1 MNMITTLIIIFG
13 VAGAIL
19 VILFVVF
26 IVYRNSMREAKNYER
41 GLKMVPILI
50 HLPPASDDVDGG
62 GRDKRDLTEEV
73 LSQAQVMYSIIASTS
88 TKGFMSKIYG
98 QRHISFEI
106 VAREGLVYY
115 YAVVP
120 TVLTDT
126 IRQAIAAAY
135 PSARLEEVA
144 EHSVFS
150 KVGKASGTIGG
161 EFTLRKEFIYPISTY
176 MESKRDASRALLNA
190 ISAAGREDGI
200 GIQLLIRPANEKW
213 TKQSIS
219 AADQI
224 VKNKGEKKGSKG
236 GAAARDIMQALWKPP
251 ETPDKKDITQDKPIS
266 AVDQA
271 KVDAIQEKIRYPGYE
286 VLIRVV
292 VSSNTAARSQ
302 VLLKNVVSAFAL
314 FDSPSFNGFK
324 FHLSS
329 NIDELTTA
337 FIFRLFPQSM
347 NRNILNSV
355 ELATIFH
362 LPDQNSIPT
371 SQVKRQMSKQ
381 VDGPTEVMD
390 TGLLLGYNEFRGV
403 RKPIRL
409 SDKDRRRHI
418 HIIGQTGVGKSVL
431 QENLAYQ
438 DMMSGRGFALV
449 DPHGDLAE
457 SLLAKVPRERS
468 EDIVYFDPG
477 DMTNPIG
484 LNMFEFDDPDQK
496 DFLVQEAISM
506 LYGLYDPGHTGI
518 VGPRLEH
525 IFRNCALLLMSDP
538 AGGTFVDIP
547 KLLVDE
553 QFRNSKIKYITDQQV
568 LDFWTK
574 EFPASQR
581 SNEAGDVIS
590 WVVSKFGPFISND
603 TMRNIIGQTKS
614 GLSFPDIMNNNKI
627 LLVNL
632 SKGRLGDLNS
642 KLLGII
648 FVMKFQAA
656 AMARASIPEEERKDF
671 TLYVDEFQNFAT
683 DSFETI
689 LSEARKYR
697 LSLVLANQFMTQLKE
712 ELREAI
718 LGNVGTTITG
728 RIGTTDADIMVKRY
742 TPVFDA
748 EDLTKL
754 PNFESV
760 CVAQINGTP
769 STPFS
774 MAWVPPMGQP
784 NAQLADALRRLS
796 AAKYGKPRA
805 QVERE
810 IAARISVQ
818 QPAGRPSASRPV
830 RGGNDNKSSFLD
842 EWLAQRRQIKAKQ
855 TATKGAVA
863 QPQTSSQPLPR
874 PGQVQSRP
882 PVNTTGTLDRN
893 LPNVSQ
899 QAPTGVPSV
908 PPSSYPPRPA
918 APSSVVQGAPASPL
932 TSPAAKSLQQQPLR
946 PMQPAR
952 DPLPASRQQG
962 STLQTIDQARA
973 AVQQATP
980 SSRSPIDSQTGRAPL
995 RKDDG
1000 LPELQQMG
1008 NFNTHDNSANDP
1020 KEVSIRLR

>member
-1 MNMITTLIIIFG
+1 MNTVTTFIIVFGSAGLILI
-13 VAGAIL
+13 
-19 VILFVVF
+19 ILFVAF

-50 HLPPASDDVDGG
+50 HLPPASDDIDGG

-73 LSQAQVMYSIIASTS
+73 LSQAQVMYNIIASTS
-88 TKGFMSKIYG
+88 TKGFMSRIYG
-98 QRHISFEI
+98 QRHVSFEI

-126 IRQAIAAAY
+126 VRQAIAAAY
-135 PSARLEEVA
+135 PSARLEEVS

-190 ISAAGREDGI
+190 VSSAGREDGV
-200 GIQLLIRPANEKW
+200 GIQFLIRPAYEKW
-213 TKQSIS
+213 TKRSIS
-219 AADQI
+219 AAEQI
-224 VKNKGEKKGSKG
+224 VKNKGEKKSSGGSG
-236 GAAARDIMQALWKPP
+236 LSARDVMQALWKPP
-251 ETPDKKDITQDKPIS
+251 EASDKKEFQAEKPLS
-266 AVDQA
+266 AVEQA

-286 VLIRVV
+286 VMIRVV

-302 VLLKNVVSAFAL
+302 VLLKNIVAAFAL

-324 FHLSS
+324 FNLTK
-329 NIDELTTA
+329 NVDELATA
-337 FIFRLFPQSM
+337 FIFRFFPQAN
-347 NRNILNSV
+347 NRDILNSV
-355 ELATIFH
+355 ELATLFH

-381 VDGPTEVMD
+381 VDGPTEVME

-409 SDKDRRRHI
+409 ADKDRRRHI

-438 DMMSGRGFALV
+438 DMLAGRGFALV

-457 SLLAKVPRERS
+457 ALLAKVPRDRV

-477 DMTNPIG
+477 DMSNPIG
-484 LNMFEFDDPDQK
+484 LNMFEFDHPDQK
-496 DFLVQEAISM
+496 DFLVQEAINM

-525 IFRNCALLLMSDP
+525 IFRNCALLLMADP
-538 AGGTFVDIP
+538 AGGTFVDVP

-553 QFRNSKIKYITDQQV
+553 QFRNAKLKYVTDRQV

-581 SNEAGDVIS
+581 SNEAGDLIS
-590 WVVSKFGPFISND
+590 WVISKFGPFISND
-603 TMRNIIGQTKS
+603 AMRNIIGQTKS
-614 GLSFPDIMNNNKI
+614 GFNFPEIMNNNKI

-632 SKGRLGDLNS
+632 SKGKMGDLNS

-656 AMARASIPEEERKDF
+656 AMARANIPEHERKDF

-728 RIGTTDADIMVKRY
+728 RIGTTDAEIMVKRY
-742 TPVFDA
+742 TPVFTA

-769 STPFS
+769 SAPFS
-774 MAWVPPMGQP
+774 MAWIPPMGEP
-784 NAQLADALRRLS
+784 NQQLSDALKKLS
-796 AAKYGKPRA
+796 AAKYGRPRD
-805 QVERE
+805 QVERD
-810 IAARISVQ
+810 ISARISVQ
-818 QPAGRPSASRPV
+818 QPSQPAAGAGRS
-830 RGGNDNKSSFLD
+830 GGAAGGGSSFLD
-842 EWLAQRRQIKAKQ
+842 EWLAKRKQMNAKKPQ
-855 TATKGAVA
+855 SVAAPSGAQA
-863 QPQTSSQPLPR
+863 SR
-874 PGQVQSRP
+874 PGSPAAQ
-882 PVNTTGTLDRN
+882 
-893 LPNVSQ
+893 
-899 QAPTGVPSV
+899 
-908 PPSSYPPRPA
+908 PPRPQTTPA
-918 APSSVVQGAPASPL
+918 SSARPLRAQPATPPASSSSQASRPQPAGAPRTMPNPSMSSPSSAARPAPPP
-932 TSPAAKSLQQQPLR
+932 SPAVQDALDRARHAARPNILGGQQ
-946 PMQPAR
+946 
-952 DPLPASRQQG
+952 
-962 STLQTIDQARA
+962 TEARA
-973 AVQQATP
+973 QPTP
-980 SSRSPIDSQTGRAPL
+980 PVAPPPVPEPAMPSPEELEREAL
-995 RKDDG
+995 RRQG
-1000 LPELQQMG
+1000 TL
-1008 NFNTHDNSANDP
+1008 NTHGDLSGEP
-1020 KEVSIRLR
+1020 QEVSIKLH

>member
-1 MNMITTLIIIFG
+1 MNTVTTFIIVFGSAGLILI
-13 VAGAIL
+13 
-19 VILFVVF
+19 ILFVAF

-50 HLPPASDDVDGG
+50 HLPPASDDIDGG

-73 LSQAQVMYSIIASTS
+73 LSQAQVMYNIIASTS
-88 TKGFMSKIYG
+88 TKGFMSRIYG
-98 QRHISFEI
+98 QRHVSFEI

-126 IRQAIAAAY
+126 VRQAIAAAY
-135 PSARLEEVA
+135 PSARLEEVS

-190 ISAAGREDGI
+190 VSSAGREDGV
-200 GIQLLIRPANEKW
+200 GIQFLIRPAYEKW
-213 TKQSIS
+213 TKRSIS
-219 AADQI
+219 AAEQI
-224 VKNKGEKKGSKG
+224 VKNKGEKKSSGGSG
-236 GAAARDIMQALWKPP
+236 LSARDVMQALWKPP
-251 ETPDKKDITQDKPIS
+251 EASDKKEFQAEKPLS
-266 AVDQA
+266 AVEQA

-286 VLIRVV
+286 VMIRVV

-302 VLLKNVVSAFAL
+302 VLLKNIVAAFAL

-324 FHLSS
+324 FNLTK
-329 NIDELTTA
+329 NVDELATA
-337 FIFRLFPQSM
+337 FIFRFFPQAN
-347 NRNILNSV
+347 NRDILNSV
-355 ELATIFH
+355 ELATLFH

-381 VDGPTEVMD
+381 VDGPTEVME

-409 SDKDRRRHI
+409 ADKDRRRHI

-438 DMMSGRGFALV
+438 DMLAGRGFALV

-457 SLLAKVPRERS
+457 ALLAKVPRDRV

-477 DMTNPIG
+477 DMSNPIG
-484 LNMFEFDDPDQK
+484 LNMFEFDHPDQK
-496 DFLVQEAISM
+496 DFLVQEAINM

-525 IFRNCALLLMSDP
+525 IFRNCALLLMADP
-538 AGGTFVDIP
+538 AGGTFVDVP

-553 QFRNSKIKYITDQQV
+553 QFRNAKLKYVTDRQV

-581 SNEAGDVIS
+581 SNEAGDLIS
-590 WVVSKFGPFISND
+590 WVISKFGPFISND
-603 TMRNIIGQTKS
+603 AMRNIIGQTKS
-614 GLSFPDIMNNNKI
+614 GFNFPEIMNNNKI

-632 SKGRLGDLNS
+632 SKGKMGDLNS

-656 AMARASIPEEERKDF
+656 AMARANIPEHERKDF

-728 RIGTTDADIMVKRY
+728 RIGTTDAEIMVKRY
-742 TPVFDA
+742 TPVFTA

-769 STPFS
+769 SAPFS
-774 MAWVPPMGQP
+774 MAWIPPMGEP
-784 NAQLADALRRLS
+784 NQQLSGALKKLS
-796 AAKYGKPRA
+796 AAKYGRPRD
-805 QVERE
+805 QVERD

-818 QPAGRPSASRPV
+818 QPSQPAAGAGRP
-830 RGGNDNKSSFLD
+830 GGAAGAGGGSSFLD
-842 EWLAQRRQIKAKQ
+842 EWLAKRKQMNAK
-855 TATKGAVA
+855 K
-863 QPQTSSQPLPR
+863 PQS
-874 PGQVQSRP
+874 
-882 PVNTTGTLDRN
+882 
-893 LPNVSQ
+893 
-899 QAPTGVPSV
+899 A
-908 PPSSYPPRPA
+908 A
-918 APSSVVQGAPASPL
+918 APSGAQASRPGSPTTQPTRPQTTPAS
-932 TSPAAKSLQQQPLR
+932 SAQPLR
-946 PMQPAR
+946 AQPAMS
-952 DPLPASRQQG
+952 PASSSQAPRPQPAG
-962 STLQTIDQARA
+962 TPRTMPNPSASSPSSTQPTPPPSP
-973 AVQQATP
+973 AVQDALDRARHAARPNILGGQQTETRAQPTP
-980 SSRSPIDSQTGRAPL
+980 PVAPSPAPEPAMPSPEELEREAL
-995 RKDDG
+995 RRQG
-1000 LPELQQMG
+1000 TL
-1008 NFNTHDNSANDP
+1008 NTHGDLSGEP
-1020 KEVSIRLR
+1020 QEVSIKLH

>member
-1 MNMITTLIIIFG
+1 MNTVTTFIIVFGSAGLILI
-13 VAGAIL
+13 
-19 VILFVVF
+19 ILFVAF

-50 HLPPASDDVDGG
+50 HLPPASDDIDGG

-73 LSQAQVMYSIIASTS
+73 LSQAQVMYNIIASTS
-88 TKGFMSKIYG
+88 TKGFMSRIYG
-98 QRHISFEI
+98 QRHVSFEI

-126 IRQAIAAAY
+126 VRQAIAAAY
-135 PSARLEEVA
+135 PSARLEEVS

-190 ISAAGREDGI
+190 VSSAGREDGV
-200 GIQLLIRPANEKW
+200 GIQFLIRPAYEKW
-213 TKQSIS
+213 TKRSIS
-219 AADQI
+219 AAEQI
-224 VKNKGEKKGSKG
+224 VKNKGEKKSSGGSSLS
-236 GAAARDIMQALWKPP
+236 ARDVMQALWKPP
-251 ETPDKKDITQDKPIS
+251 EASDKKEFQAEKPLS
-266 AVDQA
+266 AVEQA

-286 VLIRVV
+286 VMIRVV

-302 VLLKNVVSAFAL
+302 VLLKNIVAAFAL

-324 FHLSS
+324 FNLIK
-329 NIDELTTA
+329 NVDELATA
-337 FIFRLFPQSM
+337 FIFRFFPQANS
-347 NRNILNSV
+347 RDILNSV
-355 ELATIFH
+355 ELATLFH

-381 VDGPTEVMD
+381 VDGPTEVME

-409 SDKDRRRHI
+409 ADKDRRRHI

-438 DMMSGRGFALV
+438 DMLAGRGFALV

-457 SLLAKVPRERS
+457 ALLAKVPRDRV

-477 DMTNPIG
+477 DMSNPIG
-484 LNMFEFDDPDQK
+484 LNMFEFDHPDQK
-496 DFLVQEAISM
+496 DFLVQEAINM

-525 IFRNCALLLMSDP
+525 IFRNCALLLMADP
-538 AGGTFVDIP
+538 AGGTFVDVP

-553 QFRNSKIKYITDQQV
+553 QFRNAKLKYVTDRQV

-581 SNEAGDVIS
+581 SNEAGDLIS
-590 WVVSKFGPFISND
+590 WVISKFGPFISND
-603 TMRNIIGQTKS
+603 AMRNIIGQTKS
-614 GLSFPDIMNNNKI
+614 GFNFPEIMNNNKI

-632 SKGRLGDLNS
+632 SKGKMGDLNS

-656 AMARASIPEEERKDF
+656 AMARANIPEHERKDF

-728 RIGTTDADIMVKRY
+728 RIGTTDAEIMVKRY
-742 TPVFDA
+742 TPVFTA

-769 STPFS
+769 SAPFS
-774 MAWVPPMGQP
+774 MAWIPPMGEP
-784 NAQLADALRRLS
+784 NQQLSGALKKLS
-796 AAKYGKPRA
+796 AAKYGRPRD
-805 QVERE
+805 QVERD
-810 IAARISVQ
+810 ISARISVQ
-818 QPAGRPSASRPV
+818 QPSQPAAGAGRP
-830 RGGNDNKSSFLD
+830 GGAAGAGGGSSFLD
-842 EWLAQRRQIKAKQ
+842 EWLAKRKQMNAK
-855 TATKGAVA
+855 K
-863 QPQTSSQPLPR
+863 PQSAAAPSSAPAPR
-874 PGQVQSRP
+874 PGSPAAQPARPQTAPASSAQPLRAQPAVPSASSPSQAPRPQPVGAPRTMPNPSMSSPSSAAQPASPPSPAVQDA
-882 PVNTTGTLDRN
+882 LDRARHAAR
-893 LPNVSQ
+893 PNILGGQ
-899 QAPTGVPSV
+899 QAEARAQSAP
-908 PPSSYPPRPA
+908 PA
-918 APSSVVQGAPASPL
+918 APSPTPEPAMPSPEELEREALRRQG
-932 TSPAAKSLQQQPLR
+932 
-946 PMQPAR
+946 
-952 DPLPASRQQG
+952 
-962 STLQTIDQARA
+962 TL
-973 AVQQATP
+973 
-980 SSRSPIDSQTGRAPL
+980 
-995 RKDDG
+995 
-1000 LPELQQMG
+1000 
-1008 NFNTHDNSANDP
+1008 NTHGDLSGEP
-1020 KEVSIRLR
+1020 QEVSIKLH

>member
-1 MNMITTLIIIFG
+1 MNTVTTFIIVFGSAGLILI
-13 VAGAIL
+13 
-19 VILFVVF
+19 ILFVAF

-50 HLPPASDDVDGG
+50 HLPPASDDIDGG

-73 LSQAQVMYSIIASTS
+73 LSQAQVMYNIIASTS
-88 TKGFMSKIYG
+88 TKGFMSRIYG
-98 QRHISFEI
+98 QRHVSFEI

-126 IRQAIAAAY
+126 VRQAIAAAY
-135 PSARLEEVA
+135 PSARLEEVS

-190 ISAAGREDGI
+190 VSSAGREDGV
-200 GIQLLIRPANEKW
+200 GIQFLIRPAYEKW
-213 TKQSIS
+213 TKRSIS
-219 AADQI
+219 AAEQI
-224 VKNKGEKKGSKG
+224 VKNKGEKKSSGGSG
-236 GAAARDIMQALWKPP
+236 LSARDVMQALWKPP
-251 ETPDKKDITQDKPIS
+251 EASDKKEFQAEKPLS
-266 AVDQA
+266 AVEQA

-286 VLIRVV
+286 VMIRVV

-302 VLLKNVVSAFAL
+302 VLLKNIVAAFAL

-324 FHLSS
+324 FNLTK
-329 NIDELTTA
+329 NVDELATA
-337 FIFRLFPQSM
+337 FIFRFFPQANS
-347 NRNILNSV
+347 RDILNSV
-355 ELATIFH
+355 ELATLFH

-381 VDGPTEVMD
+381 VDGPTEVME

-409 SDKDRRRHI
+409 ADKDRRRHI

-438 DMMSGRGFALV
+438 DMLAGRGFALV

-457 SLLAKVPRERS
+457 ALLAKVPRDRV

-477 DMTNPIG
+477 DMSNPIG
-484 LNMFEFDDPDQK
+484 LNMFEFDHPDQK
-496 DFLVQEAISM
+496 DFLVQEAINM

-525 IFRNCALLLMSDP
+525 IFRNCALLLMADP
-538 AGGTFVDIP
+538 AGGTFVDVP

-553 QFRNSKIKYITDQQV
+553 QFRNAKLKYVTDRQV

-581 SNEAGDVIS
+581 SNEAGDLIS
-590 WVVSKFGPFISND
+590 WVISKFGPFISND
-603 TMRNIIGQTKS
+603 AMRNIIGQTKS
-614 GLSFPDIMNNNKI
+614 GFNFPEIMNNNKI

-632 SKGRLGDLNS
+632 SKGKMGDLNS

-656 AMARASIPEEERKDF
+656 AMARANIPEHERKDF

-728 RIGTTDADIMVKRY
+728 RIGTTDAEIMVKRY
-742 TPVFDA
+742 TPVFTA

-769 STPFS
+769 SAPFS
-774 MAWVPPMGQP
+774 MAWIPPMGEP
-784 NAQLADALRRLS
+784 NQQLSDALKKLS
-796 AAKYGKPRA
+796 AAKYGRPRD
-805 QVERE
+805 QVERD
-810 IAARISVQ
+810 ISARISVQ
-818 QPAGRPSASRPV
+818 QPSQPAAGAGRP
-830 RGGNDNKSSFLD
+830 GGAAGAGGGSSFLD
-842 EWLAQRRQIKAKQ
+842 EWLAKRKQMNAK
-855 TATKGAVA
+855 K
-863 QPQTSSQPLPR
+863 PQS
-874 PGQVQSRP
+874 
-882 PVNTTGTLDRN
+882 
-893 LPNVSQ
+893 
-899 QAPTGVPSV
+899 A
-908 PPSSYPPRPA
+908 A
-918 APSSVVQGAPASPL
+918 APSSAPASRPS
-932 TSPAAKSLQQQPLR
+932 SPAAQPARPQTAPASAQPLR
-946 PMQPAR
+946 AQPAT
-952 DPLPASRQQG
+952 PPASSPSQAPRPQPASAPRTMPNP
-962 STLQTIDQARA
+962 STSSPSSAQPTPPPSPAVQDALDRARHAARPNILGGQPAEARA
-973 AVQQATP
+973 QSTP
-980 SSRSPIDSQTGRAPL
+980 LVAPSPAPEPAMPSPEELEREAL
-995 RKDDG
+995 RRQG
-1000 LPELQQMG
+1000 TL
-1008 NFNTHDNSANDP
+1008 NTHGDLSGEP
-1020 KEVSIRLR
+1020 QEVSIKLH

>member
-1 MNMITTLIIIFG
+1 MNTVTTFIIVFGSAGLILI
-13 VAGAIL
+13 
-19 VILFVVF
+19 ILFVAF

-50 HLPPASDDVDGG
+50 HLPPASDDIDGG

-73 LSQAQVMYSIIASTS
+73 LSQAQVMYNIIASTS
-88 TKGFMSKIYG
+88 TKGFMSRIYG
-98 QRHISFEI
+98 QRHVSFEI

-126 IRQAIAAAY
+126 VRQAIAAAY
-135 PSARLEEVA
+135 PSARLEEVS

-190 ISAAGREDGI
+190 VSSAGREDGV
-200 GIQLLIRPANEKW
+200 GIQFLIRPAYEKW
-213 TKQSIS
+213 TKRSIS
-219 AADQI
+219 AAEQI
-224 VKNKGEKKGSKG
+224 VKNKGEKKSSGGSG
-236 GAAARDIMQALWKPP
+236 LSARDVMQALWKPP
-251 ETPDKKDITQDKPIS
+251 EASDKKEFQAEKPLS
-266 AVDQA
+266 AVEQA

-286 VLIRVV
+286 VMIRVV

-302 VLLKNVVSAFAL
+302 VLLKNIVAAFAL

-324 FHLSS
+324 FNLTK
-329 NIDELTTA
+329 NVDELATA
-337 FIFRLFPQSM
+337 FIFRFFPQANS
-347 NRNILNSV
+347 RDILNSV
-355 ELATIFH
+355 ELATLFH

-381 VDGPTEVMD
+381 VDGPTEVRE

-409 SDKDRRRHI
+409 ADKDRRRHI

-438 DMMSGRGFALV
+438 DMLAGRGFALV

-457 SLLAKVPRERS
+457 ALLAKVPRDRV

-477 DMTNPIG
+477 DMSNPIG
-484 LNMFEFDDPDQK
+484 LNMFEFDHPDQK
-496 DFLVQEAISM
+496 DFLVQEAINM

-525 IFRNCALLLMSDP
+525 IFRNCALLLMADP
-538 AGGTFVDIP
+538 AGGTFVDVP

-553 QFRNSKIKYITDQQV
+553 QFRNAKLKYVTDRQV

-581 SNEAGDVIS
+581 SNEAGDLIS
-590 WVVSKFGPFISND
+590 WVISKFGPFISND
-603 TMRNIIGQTKS
+603 AMRNIIGQTKS
-614 GLSFPDIMNNNKI
+614 GFNFPEIMNNNKI

-632 SKGRLGDLNS
+632 SKGKMGDLNS

-656 AMARASIPEEERKDF
+656 AMARANIPEHERKDF

-728 RIGTTDADIMVKRY
+728 RIGTTDAEIMVKRY
-742 TPVFDA
+742 TPVFTA

-769 STPFS
+769 SAPFS
-774 MAWVPPMGQP
+774 MAWIPPMGEP
-784 NAQLADALRRLS
+784 NQQLSGALKKLS
-796 AAKYGKPRA
+796 AAKYGRPRD
-805 QVERE
+805 QVERD

-818 QPAGRPSASRPV
+818 QPSQPAAGAGRP
-830 RGGNDNKSSFLD
+830 GGGAGAGAGGGSSFLD
-842 EWLAQRRQIKAKQ
+842 EWLAKRKQMNAK
-855 TATKGAVA
+855 K
-863 QPQTSSQPLPR
+863 PQS
-874 PGQVQSRP
+874 
-882 PVNTTGTLDRN
+882 
-893 LPNVSQ
+893 
-899 QAPTGVPSV
+899 A
-908 PPSSYPPRPA
+908 A
-918 APSSVVQGAPASPL
+918 APSSAPISRPGNPAAQPARPQTAPAS
-932 TSPAAKSLQQQPLR
+932 SAQPLR
-946 PMQPAR
+946 AQPAVPSASSLSQAPR
-952 DPLPASRQQG
+952 PQPASAPRTMPNPSASSPSSATQPTPPPSPAVQDALDRARHAARPNILGGQQ
-962 STLQTIDQARA
+962 TEARA
-973 AVQQATP
+973 QSTP
-980 SSRSPIDSQTGRAPL
+980 PVAPSPAPKPPMPTPEELEREAL
-995 RKDDG
+995 RRQG
-1000 LPELQQMG
+1000 TL
-1008 NFNTHDNSANDP
+1008 NTHGDLSGEP
-1020 KEVSIRLR
+1020 QEVSIKLH

>member
-1 MNMITTLIIIFG
+1 MNTVTTFIIVFGSAGLILI
-13 VAGAIL
+13 
-19 VILFVVF
+19 ILFVAF

-50 HLPPASDDVDGG
+50 HLPPASDDIDGG

-73 LSQAQVMYSIIASTS
+73 LSQAQVMYNIIASTS
-88 TKGFMSKIYG
+88 TKGFMSRIYG
-98 QRHISFEI
+98 QRHVSFEI

-126 IRQAIAAAY
+126 VRQAIAAAY
-135 PSARLEEVA
+135 PSARLEEVS

-190 ISAAGREDGI
+190 VSSAGREDGV
-200 GIQLLIRPANEKW
+200 GIQFLIRPAYEKW
-213 TKQSIS
+213 TKRSIS
-219 AADQI
+219 AAEQI
-224 VKNKGEKKGSKG
+224 VKNKGEKKSSGGSSLS
-236 GAAARDIMQALWKPP
+236 ARDVMQALWKPP
-251 ETPDKKDITQDKPIS
+251 EASDKKEFQAEKPLS
-266 AVDQA
+266 AVEQA

-286 VLIRVV
+286 VMIRVV

-302 VLLKNVVSAFAL
+302 VLLKNIVAAFAL

-324 FHLSS
+324 FNLTK
-329 NIDELTTA
+329 NVDELATA
-337 FIFRLFPQSM
+337 FIFRFFPQANS
-347 NRNILNSV
+347 RDILNSV
-355 ELATIFH
+355 ELATLFH

-381 VDGPTEVMD
+381 VDGPTEVME

-409 SDKDRRRHI
+409 ADKDRRRHI

-438 DMMSGRGFALV
+438 DMLAGRGFALV

-457 SLLAKVPRERS
+457 ALLAKVPRDRV

-477 DMTNPIG
+477 DMSNPIG
-484 LNMFEFDDPDQK
+484 LNMFEFDHPDQK
-496 DFLVQEAISM
+496 DFLVQEAINM

-525 IFRNCALLLMSDP
+525 IFRNCALLLMADP
-538 AGGTFVDIP
+538 AGGTFVDVP

-553 QFRNSKIKYITDQQV
+553 QFRNAKLKYVTDRQV

-581 SNEAGDVIS
+581 SNEAGDLIS
-590 WVVSKFGPFISND
+590 WVISKFGPFISND
-603 TMRNIIGQTKS
+603 AMRNIIGQTKS
-614 GLSFPDIMNNNKI
+614 GFNFPEIMNNNKI

-632 SKGRLGDLNS
+632 SKGKMGDLNS

-656 AMARASIPEEERKDF
+656 AMARANIPEHERKDF

-728 RIGTTDADIMVKRY
+728 RIGTTDAEIMVKRY
-742 TPVFDA
+742 TPVFTA

-769 STPFS
+769 SAPFS
-774 MAWVPPMGQP
+774 MAWIPPMGEP
-784 NAQLADALRRLS
+784 NQQLSGALKKLS
-796 AAKYGKPRA
+796 AAKYGRPRD
-805 QVERE
+805 QVERD
-810 IAARISVQ
+810 ISARISVQ
-818 QPAGRPSASRPV
+818 QPSQPAAGAGRP
-830 RGGNDNKSSFLD
+830 GGAAGAGGGSSFLD
-842 EWLAQRRQIKAKQ
+842 EWLAKRKQMNAK
-855 TATKGAVA
+855 K
-863 QPQTSSQPLPR
+863 PQS
-874 PGQVQSRP
+874 
-882 PVNTTGTLDRN
+882 
-893 LPNVSQ
+893 
-899 QAPTGVPSV
+899 A
-908 PPSSYPPRPA
+908 A
-918 APSSVVQGAPASPL
+918 APSSAQASRLSSPATQPPRPQTTPAS
-932 TSPAAKSLQQQPLR
+932 SAQPLR
-946 PMQPAR
+946 AQPAM
-952 DPLPASRQQG
+952 PPASSSSQPPRPQPASAPRTMPNPSASSPSSATQPTPPPSPAVQDALDRARHAARPNILG
-962 STLQTIDQARA
+962 GQRTEARA
-973 AVQQATP
+973 QSTP
-980 SSRSPIDSQTGRAPL
+980 PVAPSPAPEPAMPSPEELEREAL
-995 RKDDG
+995 RRQG
-1000 LPELQQMG
+1000 TL
-1008 NFNTHDNSANDP
+1008 NTHGDLSGEP
-1020 KEVSIRLR
+1020 QEVSIKLH

>member
-1 MNMITTLIIIFG
+1 MNTVTTFIIVFGSAGLILI
-13 VAGAIL
+13 
-19 VILFVVF
+19 ILFVAF

-50 HLPPASDDVDGG
+50 HLPPASDDIDGG

-73 LSQAQVMYSIIASTS
+73 LSQAQVMYNIIASTS
-88 TKGFMSKIYG
+88 TKGFMSRIYG
-98 QRHISFEI
+98 QRHVSFEI

-126 IRQAIAAAY
+126 VRQAIAAAY
-135 PSARLEEVA
+135 PSARLEEVS

-190 ISAAGREDGI
+190 VSSAGREDGV
-200 GIQLLIRPANEKW
+200 GIQFLIRPAYEKW
-213 TKQSIS
+213 TKRSIS
-219 AADQI
+219 AAEQI
-224 VKNKGEKKGSKG
+224 VKNKGEKKSSGGSG
-236 GAAARDIMQALWKPP
+236 LSARDVMQALWKPP
-251 ETPDKKDITQDKPIS
+251 EASDKKEFQAEKPLS
-266 AVDQA
+266 AVEQA

-286 VLIRVV
+286 VMIRVV

-302 VLLKNVVSAFAL
+302 VLLKNIVAAFAL

-324 FHLSS
+324 FHLTK
-329 NIDELTTA
+329 NVDELATA
-337 FIFRLFPQSM
+337 FIFRFFPQANS
-347 NRNILNSV
+347 RDILNSV
-355 ELATIFH
+355 ELATLFH

-381 VDGPTEVMD
+381 VDGPTEVME

-409 SDKDRRRHI
+409 ADKDRRRHI

-438 DMMSGRGFALV
+438 DMLAGRGFALV

-457 SLLAKVPRERS
+457 ALLAKVPRDRV

-477 DMTNPIG
+477 DMSNPIG
-484 LNMFEFDDPDQK
+484 LNMFEFDHPDQK
-496 DFLVQEAISM
+496 DFLVQEAINM

-525 IFRNCALLLMSDP
+525 IFRNCALLLMADP
-538 AGGTFVDIP
+538 AGGTFVDVP

-553 QFRNSKIKYITDQQV
+553 QFRNAKLKYVTDRQV

-581 SNEAGDVIS
+581 SNEAGDLIS
-590 WVVSKFGPFISND
+590 WVISKFGPFISND
-603 TMRNIIGQTKS
+603 AMRNIIGQTKS
-614 GLSFPDIMNNNKI
+614 GFNFPEIMNNNKI

-632 SKGRLGDLNS
+632 SKGKMGDLNS

-656 AMARASIPEEERKDF
+656 AMARANIPEHERKDF

-728 RIGTTDADIMVKRY
+728 RIGTTDAEIMVKRY
-742 TPVFDA
+742 TPVFTA

-769 STPFS
+769 SAPFS
-774 MAWVPPMGQP
+774 MAWIPPMGEP
-784 NAQLADALRRLS
+784 NQQLSDALKKLS
-796 AAKYGKPRA
+796 AAKYGRPRD
-805 QVERE
+805 QVERD
-810 IAARISVQ
+810 ISARISVQ
-818 QPAGRPSASRPV
+818 QPSQPTAGAGRP
-830 RGGNDNKSSFLD
+830 GGAAGGGSSFLD
-842 EWLAQRRQIKAKQ
+842 EWLAKRKQMNAKKPQ
-855 TATKGAVA
+855 SAAASSSAQAPRPSSPAA
-863 QPQTSSQPLPR
+863 QPARPQT
-874 PGQVQSRP
+874 
-882 PVNTTGTLDRN
+882 
-893 LPNVSQ
+893 
-899 QAPTGVPSV
+899 
-908 PPSSYPPRPA
+908 
-918 APSSVVQGAPASPL
+918 APAS
-932 TSPAAKSLQQQPLR
+932 SAQPLR
-946 PMQPAR
+946 AQPAV
-952 DPLPASRQQG
+952 PPASSSSQAPRPQPAGAPRTMPNPSMSSPSSAARPAPPPSPAVQDALDRARHAARPNILGGQQ
-962 STLQTIDQARA
+962 TEARA
-973 AVQQATP
+973 QPTP
-980 SSRSPIDSQTGRAPL
+980 PVAPPPVPEPAMPSPEELEREAL
-995 RKDDG
+995 RRQG
-1000 LPELQQMG
+1000 TL
-1008 NFNTHDNSANDP
+1008 NTHGDLSGEP
-1020 KEVSIRLR
+1020 QEVSIKLH

>member
-1 MNMITTLIIIFG
+1 MNTVTTFIIVFGSAGLILI
-13 VAGAIL
+13 
-19 VILFVVF
+19 ILFVAF

-50 HLPPASDDVDGG
+50 HLPPASDDIDGG

-73 LSQAQVMYSIIASTS
+73 LSQAQVMYNIIASTS
-88 TKGFMSKIYG
+88 TKGFMSRIYG
-98 QRHISFEI
+98 QRHVSFEI

-126 IRQAIAAAY
+126 VRQAIAAAY
-135 PSARLEEVA
+135 PSARLEEVS

-190 ISAAGREDGI
+190 VSSAGREDGV
-200 GIQLLIRPANEKW
+200 GIQFLIRPAYEKW
-213 TKQSIS
+213 TKRSIS
-219 AADQI
+219 AAEQI
-224 VKNKGEKKGSKG
+224 VKNKGEKKSGGGSG
-236 GAAARDIMQALWKPP
+236 LSARDVMQALWKPP
-251 ETPDKKDITQDKPIS
+251 EASDKKEFQAEKPLS
-266 AVDQA
+266 AVEQA

-286 VLIRVV
+286 VMIRVV

-302 VLLKNVVSAFAL
+302 VLLKNIVAAFAL

-324 FHLSS
+324 FNLTK
-329 NIDELTTA
+329 NVDELATA
-337 FIFRLFPQSM
+337 FIFRFFPQAN
-347 NRNILNSV
+347 NRDILNSV
-355 ELATIFH
+355 ELATLFH

-381 VDGPTEVMD
+381 VDGPTEVME

-409 SDKDRRRHI
+409 ADKDRRRHI

-438 DMMSGRGFALV
+438 DMLAGRGFALV

-457 SLLAKVPRERS
+457 ALLAKVPRDRV

-477 DMTNPIG
+477 DMSNPIG
-484 LNMFEFDDPDQK
+484 LNMFEFDHPDQK
-496 DFLVQEAISM
+496 DFLVQEAINM

-525 IFRNCALLLMSDP
+525 IFRNCALLLMADP
-538 AGGTFVDIP
+538 AGGTFVDVP

-553 QFRNSKIKYITDQQV
+553 QFRNAKLKYVTDRQV

-581 SNEAGDVIS
+581 SNEAGDLIS
-590 WVVSKFGPFISND
+590 WVISKFGPFISND
-603 TMRNIIGQTKS
+603 AMRNIIGQTKS
-614 GLSFPDIMNNNKI
+614 GFNFPEIMNNNKI

-632 SKGRLGDLNS
+632 SKGKMGDLNS

-656 AMARASIPEEERKDF
+656 AMARANIPEHERKDF

-728 RIGTTDADIMVKRY
+728 RIGTTDAEIMVKRY
-742 TPVFDA
+742 TPVFTA

-769 STPFS
+769 SAPFS
-774 MAWVPPMGQP
+774 MAWIPPMGEP
-784 NAQLADALRRLS
+784 NQQLSGALKKLS
-796 AAKYGKPRA
+796 AAKYGRPRD
-805 QVERE
+805 QVERD

-818 QPAGRPSASRPV
+818 QPSQPAAGAGRP
-830 RGGNDNKSSFLD
+830 GGATGAGGGSSFLD
-842 EWLAQRRQIKAKQ
+842 EWLA
-855 TATKGAVA
+855 
-863 QPQTSSQPLPR
+863 S
-874 PGQVQSRP
+874 
-882 PVNTTGTLDRN
+882 VNR
-893 LPNVSQ
+893 
-899 QAPTGVPSV
+899 
-908 PPSSYPPRPA
+908 
-918 APSSVVQGAPASPL
+918 
-932 TSPAAKSLQQQPLR
+932 
-946 PMQPAR
+946 
-952 DPLPASRQQG
+952 
-962 STLQTIDQARA
+962 
-973 AVQQATP
+973 
-980 SSRSPIDSQTGRAPL
+980 
-995 RKDDG
+995 
-1000 LPELQQMG
+1000 
-1008 NFNTHDNSANDP
+1008 
-1020 KEVSIRLR
+1020 

>member
-1 MNMITTLIIIFG
+1 MNTVTTFIIVFGSAGLILI
-13 VAGAIL
+13 
-19 VILFVVF
+19 ILFVAF

-50 HLPPASDDVDGG
+50 HLPPASDDIDGG

-73 LSQAQVMYSIIASTS
+73 LSQAQVMYNIIASTS
-88 TKGFMSKIYG
+88 TKGFMSRIYG
-98 QRHISFEI
+98 QRHVSFEI

-126 IRQAIAAAY
+126 VRQAIAAAY
-135 PSARLEEVA
+135 PSARLEEVS

-190 ISAAGREDGI
+190 VSSAGREDGV
-200 GIQLLIRPANEKW
+200 GIQFLIRPAYEKW
-213 TKQSIS
+213 TKRSIS
-219 AADQI
+219 AAEQI
-224 VKNKGEKKGSKG
+224 VKNKGEKKSSGGSG
-236 GAAARDIMQALWKPP
+236 LSARDVMQALWKPP
-251 ETPDKKDITQDKPIS
+251 EASDKKEFQAEKPLS
-266 AVDQA
+266 AVEQA

-286 VLIRVV
+286 VMIRVV

-302 VLLKNVVSAFAL
+302 VLLKNIVAAFAL

-324 FHLSS
+324 FNLTK
-329 NIDELTTA
+329 NVDELATA
-337 FIFRLFPQSM
+337 FIFRFFPQANS
-347 NRNILNSV
+347 RDILNSV
-355 ELATIFH
+355 ELATLFH

-381 VDGPTEVMD
+381 VDGPTEVME

-409 SDKDRRRHI
+409 ADKDRRRHI

-438 DMMSGRGFALV
+438 DMLAGRGFALV

-457 SLLAKVPRERS
+457 ALLAKVPRDRV

-477 DMTNPIG
+477 DMSNPIG
-484 LNMFEFDDPDQK
+484 LNMFEFDHPDQK
-496 DFLVQEAISM
+496 DFLVQEAINM

-525 IFRNCALLLMSDP
+525 IFRNCALLLMADP
-538 AGGTFVDIP
+538 AGGTFVDVP

-553 QFRNSKIKYITDQQV
+553 QFRNAKLKYVTDRQV

-581 SNEAGDVIS
+581 SNEAGDLIS
-590 WVVSKFGPFISND
+590 WVISKFGPFISND
-603 TMRNIIGQTKS
+603 AMRNIIGQTKS
-614 GLSFPDIMNNNKI
+614 GFNFPEIMNNNKI

-632 SKGRLGDLNS
+632 SKGKMGDLNS

-656 AMARASIPEEERKDF
+656 AMARANIPEHERKDF

-728 RIGTTDADIMVKRY
+728 RIGTTDAEIMVKRY
-742 TPVFDA
+742 TPVFTA

-769 STPFS
+769 SAPFS
-774 MAWVPPMGQP
+774 MAWIPPMGEP
-784 NAQLADALRRLS
+784 NQQLSDALKKLS
-796 AAKYGKPRA
+796 AAKYGRPRD
-805 QVERE
+805 QVERD
-810 IAARISVQ
+810 ISARISVQ
-818 QPAGRPSASRPV
+818 QPSQPAARAGRS
-830 RGGNDNKSSFLD
+830 GGAAGGGSSFLD
-842 EWLAQRRQIKAKQ
+842 EWLAKRKQMNAK
-855 TATKGAVA
+855 K
-863 QPQTSSQPLPR
+863 PQS
-874 PGQVQSRP
+874 
-882 PVNTTGTLDRN
+882 
-893 LPNVSQ
+893 
-899 QAPTGVPSV
+899 A
-908 PPSSYPPRPA
+908 A
-918 APSSVVQGAPASPL
+918 APSSAQASRPS
-932 TSPAAKSLQQQPLR
+932 SPAAQPPRSQTTPASSAQPLR
-946 PMQPAR
+946 AQPAM
-952 DPLPASRQQG
+952 PPASSSPQAPRPQPASAPRTMPNPSAPSPSSATQPTPPPSPAVQDALDRARHAARPNILGGQQ
-962 STLQTIDQARA
+962 TEARA
-973 AVQQATP
+973 QPTP
-980 SSRSPIDSQTGRAPL
+980 PVAPSPAPEPAMPSPEELEREAL
-995 RKDDG
+995 RRQG
-1000 LPELQQMG
+1000 TL
-1008 NFNTHDNSANDP
+1008 NTHGDLSGEP
-1020 KEVSIRLR
+1020 QEVSIKLH

>member
-1 MNMITTLIIIFG
+1 MNTVTTFIIVFGSAGLILI
-13 VAGAIL
+13 
-19 VILFVVF
+19 ILFVAF

-50 HLPPASDDVDGG
+50 HLPPASDDIDGG

-73 LSQAQVMYSIIASTS
+73 LSQAQVMYNIIASTS
-88 TKGFMSKIYG
+88 TKGFMSRIYG
-98 QRHISFEI
+98 QRHVSFEI

-126 IRQAIAAAY
+126 VRQAIAAAY
-135 PSARLEEVA
+135 PSARLEEVS

-190 ISAAGREDGI
+190 VSSAGREDGV
-200 GIQLLIRPANEKW
+200 GIQFLIRPAYEKW
-213 TKQSIS
+213 TKRSIS
-219 AADQI
+219 AAEQI
-224 VKNKGEKKGSKG
+224 VKNKGEKKSSGGSG
-236 GAAARDIMQALWKPP
+236 LSARDVMQALWKPP
-251 ETPDKKDITQDKPIS
+251 EASDKKEFQAEKPLS
-266 AVDQA
+266 AVEQA

-286 VLIRVV
+286 VMIRVV

-302 VLLKNVVSAFAL
+302 VLLKNIVAAFAL

-324 FHLSS
+324 FNLTK
-329 NIDELTTA
+329 NVDELATA
-337 FIFRLFPQSM
+337 FIFRFFPQANS
-347 NRNILNSV
+347 RDILNSV
-355 ELATIFH
+355 ELATLFH

-381 VDGPTEVMD
+381 VDGPTEVME

-409 SDKDRRRHI
+409 ADKDRRRHI

-438 DMMSGRGFALV
+438 DMLAGRGFALV

-457 SLLAKVPRERS
+457 ALLAKVPRDRV

-477 DMTNPIG
+477 DMSNPIG
-484 LNMFEFDDPDQK
+484 LNMFEFDHPDQK
-496 DFLVQEAISM
+496 DFLVQEAINM

-525 IFRNCALLLMSDP
+525 IFRNCALLLMADP
-538 AGGTFVDIP
+538 AGGTFVDVP

-553 QFRNSKIKYITDQQV
+553 QFRNAKLKYVTDRQV

-581 SNEAGDVIS
+581 SNEAGDLIS
-590 WVVSKFGPFISND
+590 WVISKFGPFISND
-603 TMRNIIGQTKS
+603 AMRNIIGQTKS
-614 GLSFPDIMNNNKI
+614 GFNFPEIMNNNKI

-632 SKGRLGDLNS
+632 SKGKMGDLNS

-656 AMARASIPEEERKDF
+656 AMARANIPEHERKDF

-728 RIGTTDADIMVKRY
+728 RIGTTDAEIMVKRY
-742 TPVFDA
+742 TPVFTA

-769 STPFS
+769 SAPFS
-774 MAWVPPMGQP
+774 MAWIPPMGEP
-784 NAQLADALRRLS
+784 NQQLSGALKKLS
-796 AAKYGKPRA
+796 AAKYGRPRD
-805 QVERE
+805 QVERD

-818 QPAGRPSASRPV
+818 QPSQPAAGAGRP
-830 RGGNDNKSSFLD
+830 GGAAGAGGGSSFLD
-842 EWLAQRRQIKAKQ
+842 EWLAKRKQMNAK
-855 TATKGAVA
+855 K
-863 QPQTSSQPLPR
+863 PQS
-874 PGQVQSRP
+874 
-882 PVNTTGTLDRN
+882 
-893 LPNVSQ
+893 
-899 QAPTGVPSV
+899 A
-908 PPSSYPPRPA
+908 A
-918 APSSVVQGAPASPL
+918 APSSAPASRPG
-932 TSPAAKSLQQQPLR
+932 SPAAQPARPQTAPASAQPLR
-946 PMQPAR
+946 AQPAT
-952 DPLPASRQQG
+952 PPASSPSQAPRPQPASAPRTMPNP
-962 STLQTIDQARA
+962 STSSPSSAQPTPPPSPAVQDALDRARHAARPNILGGQPAEARA
-973 AVQQATP
+973 QSTP
-980 SSRSPIDSQTGRAPL
+980 PVAPSPAPEPAMPSPEELEREAL
-995 RKDDG
+995 RRQG
-1000 LPELQQMG
+1000 TL
-1008 NFNTHDNSANDP
+1008 NTHGDLSGEP
-1020 KEVSIRLR
+1020 QEVSIKLH

>member
-1 MNMITTLIIIFG
+1 MNTVTTFIIVFGSAGLILI
-13 VAGAIL
+13 
-19 VILFVVF
+19 ILFVAF

-50 HLPPASDDVDGG
+50 HLPPASDDIDGG

-73 LSQAQVMYSIIASTS
+73 LSQAQVMYNIIASTS
-88 TKGFMSKIYG
+88 TKGFMSRIYG
-98 QRHISFEI
+98 QRHVSFEI

-126 IRQAIAAAY
+126 VRQAIAAAY
-135 PSARLEEVA
+135 PSARLEEVS

-190 ISAAGREDGI
+190 VSSAGREDGV
-200 GIQLLIRPANEKW
+200 GIQFLIRPAYEKW
-213 TKQSIS
+213 TKRSIS
-219 AADQI
+219 AAEQI
-224 VKNKGEKKGSKG
+224 VKNKGEKKSGGGSG
-236 GAAARDIMQALWKPP
+236 LSARDVMQALWKPP
-251 ETPDKKDITQDKPIS
+251 EASDKKEFQAEKPLS
-266 AVDQA
+266 AVEQA

-286 VLIRVV
+286 VMIRVV

-302 VLLKNVVSAFAL
+302 VLLKNIVAAFAL

-324 FHLSS
+324 FNLTK
-329 NIDELTTA
+329 NVDELATA
-337 FIFRLFPQSM
+337 FIFRFFPQAN
-347 NRNILNSV
+347 NRDILNSV
-355 ELATIFH
+355 ELATLFH

-381 VDGPTEVMD
+381 VDGPTEVME

-409 SDKDRRRHI
+409 ADKDRRRHI

-438 DMMSGRGFALV
+438 DMLAGRGFALV

-457 SLLAKVPRERS
+457 ALLAKVPRDRV

-477 DMTNPIG
+477 DMSNPIG
-484 LNMFEFDDPDQK
+484 LNMFEFDHPDQK
-496 DFLVQEAISM
+496 DFLVQEAINM

-525 IFRNCALLLMSDP
+525 IFRNCALLLMADP
-538 AGGTFVDIP
+538 AGGTFVDVP

-553 QFRNSKIKYITDQQV
+553 QFRNAKLKYVTDRQV

-581 SNEAGDVIS
+581 SNEAGDLIS
-590 WVVSKFGPFISND
+590 WVISKFGPFISND
-603 TMRNIIGQTKS
+603 AMRNIIGQTKS
-614 GLSFPDIMNNNKI
+614 GFNFPEIMNNNKI

-632 SKGRLGDLNS
+632 SKGKMGDLNS

-656 AMARASIPEEERKDF
+656 AMARANIPEHERKDF

-728 RIGTTDADIMVKRY
+728 RIGTTDAEIMVKRY
-742 TPVFDA
+742 TPVFTA

-769 STPFS
+769 SAPFS
-774 MAWVPPMGQP
+774 MAWIPPMGEP
-784 NAQLADALRRLS
+784 NQQLSGALKKLS
-796 AAKYGKPRA
+796 AAKYGRPRD
-805 QVERE
+805 QVERD

-818 QPAGRPSASRPV
+818 QPSQPAAGAGRP
-830 RGGNDNKSSFLD
+830 GGAAGAGGGSSFLD
-842 EWLAQRRQIKAKQ
+842 EWLAKRKQMNAK
-855 TATKGAVA
+855 K
-863 QPQTSSQPLPR
+863 PQS
-874 PGQVQSRP
+874 
-882 PVNTTGTLDRN
+882 
-893 LPNVSQ
+893 
-899 QAPTGVPSV
+899 A
-908 PPSSYPPRPA
+908 A
-918 APSSVVQGAPASPL
+918 APSGAQASRPGSPTTQPTRPQTTPAS
-932 TSPAAKSLQQQPLR
+932 SAQPLR
-946 PMQPAR
+946 AQPAMS
-952 DPLPASRQQG
+952 PASSSQAPRPQPVGTPRTMPNPSASSPSSTQPTPPPSPAVQDALDRARHAARPNILGGQQ
-962 STLQTIDQARA
+962 TKARA
-973 AVQQATP
+973 QSTP
-980 SSRSPIDSQTGRAPL
+980 PVAPSPAPEPAMPSPEELEREAL
-995 RKDDG
+995 RRQG
-1000 LPELQQMG
+1000 TL
-1008 NFNTHDNSANDP
+1008 NTHGDLSGEP
-1020 KEVSIRLR
+1020 QEVSIKLH

>member
-1 MNMITTLIIIFG
+1 MNTVTTFIIVFGSAGLILI
-13 VAGAIL
+13 
-19 VILFVVF
+19 ILFVAF

-50 HLPPASDDVDGG
+50 HLPPASDDIDGG

-73 LSQAQVMYSIIASTS
+73 LSQAQVMYNIIASTS
-88 TKGFMSKIYG
+88 TKGFMSRIYG
-98 QRHISFEI
+98 QRHVSFEI

-126 IRQAIAAAY
+126 VRQAIAAAY
-135 PSARLEEVA
+135 PSARLEEVS

-190 ISAAGREDGI
+190 VSSAGREDGV
-200 GIQLLIRPANEKW
+200 GIQFLIRPAYEKW
-213 TKQSIS
+213 TKRSIS
-219 AADQI
+219 AAEQI
-224 VKNKGEKKGSKG
+224 VKNKGEKKSSGGSG
-236 GAAARDIMQALWKPP
+236 LSARDVMQALWKPP
-251 ETPDKKDITQDKPIS
+251 EASDKKEFQAEKPLS
-266 AVDQA
+266 AVEQA

-286 VLIRVV
+286 VMIRVV

-302 VLLKNVVSAFAL
+302 VLLKNIVAAFAL

-324 FHLSS
+324 FNLTK
-329 NIDELTTA
+329 NVDELATA
-337 FIFRLFPQSM
+337 FIFRFFPQAN
-347 NRNILNSV
+347 NRDILNSV
-355 ELATIFH
+355 ELATLFH

-381 VDGPTEVMD
+381 VDGPTEVME

-409 SDKDRRRHI
+409 ADKDRRRHI

-438 DMMSGRGFALV
+438 DMLAGRGFALV

-457 SLLAKVPRERS
+457 ALLAKVPRDRV

-477 DMTNPIG
+477 DMSNPIG
-484 LNMFEFDDPDQK
+484 LNMFEFDHPDQK
-496 DFLVQEAISM
+496 DFLVQEAINM

-525 IFRNCALLLMSDP
+525 IFRNCALLLMADP
-538 AGGTFVDIP
+538 AGGTFVDVP

-553 QFRNSKIKYITDQQV
+553 QFRNAKLKYVTDRQV

-581 SNEAGDVIS
+581 SNEAGDLIS
-590 WVVSKFGPFISND
+590 WVISKFGPFISND
-603 TMRNIIGQTKS
+603 AMRNIIGQTKS
-614 GLSFPDIMNNNKI
+614 GFNFPEIMNNNKI

-632 SKGRLGDLNS
+632 SKGKMGDLNS

-656 AMARASIPEEERKDF
+656 AMARANIPEHERKDF

-728 RIGTTDADIMVKRY
+728 RIGTTDAEIMVKRY
-742 TPVFDA
+742 TPVFTA

-769 STPFS
+769 SAPFS
-774 MAWVPPMGQP
+774 MAWIPPMGEP
-784 NAQLADALRRLS
+784 NQQLSGALKKLS
-796 AAKYGKPRA
+796 AAKYGRPRD
-805 QVERE
+805 QVERD

-818 QPAGRPSASRPV
+818 QPSQPAAGAGRP
-830 RGGNDNKSSFLD
+830 GGAAGAGGGSSFLD
-842 EWLAQRRQIKAKQ
+842 EWLAKRKQMNAK
-855 TATKGAVA
+855 K
-863 QPQTSSQPLPR
+863 PQS
-874 PGQVQSRP
+874 
-882 PVNTTGTLDRN
+882 
-893 LPNVSQ
+893 
-899 QAPTGVPSV
+899 A
-908 PPSSYPPRPA
+908 A
-918 APSSVVQGAPASPL
+918 APSSAPTSRPGNPAAQPPRPQTTPAS
-932 TSPAAKSLQQQPLR
+932 SAQPLR
-946 PMQPAR
+946 AQPATPPASSSSQAPR
-952 DPLPASRQQG
+952 PQPASAPRTMPNPSASSPSLAAQPTPPPLPAVQDALDRARHAARPNILGGQQ
-962 STLQTIDQARA
+962 TEARA
-973 AVQQATP
+973 QPTPPVTP
-980 SSRSPIDSQTGRAPL
+980 SPAPEPTMPSPEELEREAL
-995 RKDDG
+995 RRQG
-1000 LPELQQMG
+1000 TL
-1008 NFNTHDNSANDP
+1008 NTHGDLSGEP
-1020 KEVSIRLR
+1020 QEVSIKLH

>member
-1 MNMITTLIIIFG
+1 MNTVTTFIIVFGSAGLILI
-13 VAGAIL
+13 
-19 VILFVVF
+19 ILFVVF

-50 HLPPASDDVDGG
+50 HLPPASDDIDGG

-73 LSQAQVMYSIIASTS
+73 LSQAQVMYNIIASTS
-88 TKGFMSKIYG
+88 TKGFMSRIYG
-98 QRHISFEI
+98 QRHVSFEI

-126 IRQAIAAAY
+126 VRQAIAAAY
-135 PSARLEEVA
+135 PSARLEEVS

-190 ISAAGREDGI
+190 VSSAGREDGV
-200 GIQLLIRPANEKW
+200 GIQFLIRPAYEKW
-213 TKQSIS
+213 TKRSIS
-219 AADQI
+219 AAEQI
-224 VKNKGEKKGSKG
+224 VKNKGEKKSSGGSG
-236 GAAARDIMQALWKPP
+236 LSARDVMQALWKPP
-251 ETPDKKDITQDKPIS
+251 EASDKKEFQAEKPLS
-266 AVDQA
+266 AVEQA

-286 VLIRVV
+286 VMIRVV

-302 VLLKNVVSAFAL
+302 VLLKNIVAAFAL

-324 FHLSS
+324 FNLTK
-329 NIDELTTA
+329 NVDELATA
-337 FIFRLFPQSM
+337 FIFRFFPQAN
-347 NRNILNSV
+347 NRDILNSV
-355 ELATIFH
+355 ELATLFH

-381 VDGPTEVMD
+381 VDGPTEVME

-409 SDKDRRRHI
+409 ADKDRRRHI

-438 DMMSGRGFALV
+438 DMLAGRGFALV

-457 SLLAKVPRERS
+457 ALLAKVPRDRV

-477 DMTNPIG
+477 DMSNPIG
-484 LNMFEFDDPDQK
+484 LNMFEFDHPDQK
-496 DFLVQEAISM
+496 DFLVQEAINM

-525 IFRNCALLLMSDP
+525 IFRNCALLLMADP
-538 AGGTFVDIP
+538 AGGTFVDVP

-553 QFRNSKIKYITDQQV
+553 QFRNAKLKYVTDRQV

-581 SNEAGDVIS
+581 SNEAGDLIS
-590 WVVSKFGPFISND
+590 WVISKFGPFISND
-603 TMRNIIGQTKS
+603 AMRNIIGQTKS
-614 GLSFPDIMNNNKI
+614 GFNFPEIMNNNKI

-632 SKGRLGDLNS
+632 SKGKMGDLNS

-656 AMARASIPEEERKDF
+656 AMARANIPEHERKDF

-728 RIGTTDADIMVKRY
+728 RIGTTDAEIMVKRY
-742 TPVFDA
+742 TPVFTA

-769 STPFS
+769 SAPFS
-774 MAWVPPMGQP
+774 MAWIPPMGEP
-784 NAQLADALRRLS
+784 NQQLSGALKKLS
-796 AAKYGKPRA
+796 AAKYGRPRD
-805 QVERE
+805 QVERD

-818 QPAGRPSASRPV
+818 QPSQPAAGAGRP
-830 RGGNDNKSSFLD
+830 GGGAGAGAGGGSSFLD
-842 EWLAQRRQIKAKQ
+842 EWLAKRKQMNAK
-855 TATKGAVA
+855 K
-863 QPQTSSQPLPR
+863 PQS
-874 PGQVQSRP
+874 
-882 PVNTTGTLDRN
+882 
-893 LPNVSQ
+893 
-899 QAPTGVPSV
+899 A
-908 PPSSYPPRPA
+908 A
-918 APSSVVQGAPASPL
+918 APSSAPISRPGNPAAQPARPQTAPAS
-932 TSPAAKSLQQQPLR
+932 SAQPLR
-946 PMQPAR
+946 AQPAVPSASSLSQAPR
-952 DPLPASRQQG
+952 PQPASAPRTMPNP
-962 STLQTIDQARA
+962 STSSPSSAAQPTPPPSPAVQDALDRARHAARPNILGGQPAEARA
-973 AVQQATP
+973 QSTP
-980 SSRSPIDSQTGRAPL
+980 PVAPSPAPEPAMPSPEELEREAL
-995 RKDDG
+995 RRQG
-1000 LPELQQMG
+1000 TL
-1008 NFNTHDNSANDP
+1008 NTHGDLSGEP
-1020 KEVSIRLR
+1020 QEVSIKLH